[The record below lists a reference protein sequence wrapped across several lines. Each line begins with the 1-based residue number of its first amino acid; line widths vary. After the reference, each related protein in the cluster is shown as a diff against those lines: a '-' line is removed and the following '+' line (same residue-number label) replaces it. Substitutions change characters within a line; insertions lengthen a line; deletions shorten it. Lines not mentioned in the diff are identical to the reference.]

1 MKKIYDAPETKVIK
15 VKLATIIAASN
26 PAVTADPDATPIDAG
41 EVESRRYNIWDD
53 EEDEE
58 NNP

>member
-15 VKLATIIAASN
+15 VKLATIIAASD
-26 PAVTADPDATPIDAG
+26 PAVTADPDVTPIDAG

-53 EEDEE
+53 EDEDY
-58 NNP
+58 

>member
-26 PAVTADPDATPIDAG
+26 PAVTADPDVTPIDAG

-53 EEDEE
+53 EDEDY
-58 NNP
+58 